1 MLPPPKRSPATEHPK
16 GVVYRRVKKR
26 KLLPGWAVFLIDFG
40 LIGVTVCI
48 FALFHHV
55 LPRKSNN
62 PGVVIPPPG
71 VSSTVSDASGNPVS
85 RPDTSGAPDTGGQFG
100 AKFADKFSDT
110 VQKTDSSYVSKDIRV
125 TLTKHTTNRERN
137 GRSYVVTYFV
147 ADIYIRNIENFRTAF
162 AQGEYGH
169 GYRDNT
175 VTMAKDNH
183 AVVALSGDYYS
194 IRDTGV
200 VIRNGML
207 YREQAF
213 RDVCVLYRD
222 GSMRTYSKETF
233 DINEAVAGS
242 AWQAWS
248 FGPRLLEN
256 GQPMTNAQFD
266 TDVYKA
272 NPRSALGY
280 YEPGHYAFVLVDGR
294 QEGYSTGMTLEE
306 LSQLFY
312 DMGCQEAYNLD
323 GGQSAVMAFDG
334 ELANQP
340 YGGGRNISDILYI
353 GEVE

>member
-1 MLPPPKRSPATEHPK
+1 MNTILTPPPRKTPPTEHPK
-16 GVVYRRVKKR
+16 GVVYRRKKKHR
-26 KLLPGWAVFLIDFG
+26 LLPGWAVALIDIG
-40 LIGVTVCI
+40 LIGVTVCV

-55 LPRKSNN
+55 LPRKIDN
-62 PGVVIPPPG
+62 PGVVIPPPD
-71 VSSTVSDASGNPVS
+71 VSSTVSNLPNSDSSGNNS
-85 RPDTSGAPDTGGQFG
+85 LDTSGQFG

-110 VQKTDSSYVSKDIRV
+110 VQKNDTSYISKDINV
-125 TLTKHTTNRERN
+125 HLSKHTLREGTNK
-137 GRSYVVTYFV
+137 VVTYFV

-162 AQGEYGH
+162 AKGEYGH

-175 VTMAKDNH
+175 VTMAKNNQ
-183 AVVALSGDYYS
+183 AVVAISGDYYS

-200 VIRNGML
+200 VIRNGKL

-222 GSMRTYSKETF
+222 GTMQTYSKDSF
-233 DINEAVAGS
+233 RIDEAVSKGAY
-242 AWQAWS
+242 QAWS
-248 FGPRLLEN
+248 FGPRLLEG

-272 NPRSALGY
+272 NPRSAIGY

-294 QEGYSTGMTLEE
+294 QAGYSTGMTLEE

-312 DMGCQEAYNLD
+312 EMGCKEAYNLD
-323 GGQSAVMAFDG
+323 GGQSAVMSFAG
-334 ELANQP
+334 ELTNQP

>member
-175 VTMAKDNH
+175 VTMAKDNN

-233 DINEAVAGS
+233 DIFQGDLRY
-242 AWQAWS
+242 Q
-248 FGPRLLEN
+248 R
-256 GQPMTNAQFD
+256 
-266 TDVYKA
+266 
-272 NPRSALGY
+272 
-280 YEPGHYAFVLVDGR
+280 
-294 QEGYSTGMTLEE
+294 
-306 LSQLFY
+306 
-312 DMGCQEAYNLD
+312 
-323 GGQSAVMAFDG
+323 
-334 ELANQP
+334 
-340 YGGGRNISDILYI
+340 GGGRQRLAGVVLWPTAAGKRPAHDQRSVRYRRLQ
-353 GEVE
+353 GESPLGARLLRAGTLCLCPGGRPAGGLFHRHDAGGAIPVVLRYGLSRGV